1 MNDLIRIVNTKISD
15 AEIKTVNAR
24 ELHVFLDS
32 GQEFANW
39 IKSRI
44 ADFGFIDGQD
54 FLTILSKTPNG
65 GRPSREYYI
74 SLDMAKEL
82 SMVERNDKGRQA
94 RRYFIECEKQAKA
107 LTEQKP
113 ALPAT
118 YLEALEALVETE
130 KAKQAAEQK
139 AAIAGGALQRLGAA
153 QGSISIRAAAK
164 SPKHPE
170 KALVGRLLAMGY
182 LYRLNGRLAAA
193 QPYTKNGWFEH
204 KYGDSDGKAFM
215 QVLVTPLGMM
225 KLAQKL
231 EIAV

>member
-54 FLTILSKTPNG
+54 FLTILSKTPKG

-82 SMVERNDKGRQA
+82 SMVFLRFSRN
-94 RRYFIECEKQAKA
+94 
-107 LTEQKP
+107 
-113 ALPAT
+113 
-118 YLEALEALVETE
+118 
-130 KAKQAAEQK
+130 
-139 AAIAGGALQRLGAA
+139 
-153 QGSISIRAAAK
+153 SAAARG
-164 SPKHPE
+164 SN
-170 KALVGRLLAMGY
+170 A
-182 LYRLNGRLAAA
+182 
-193 QPYTKNGWFEH
+193 
-204 KYGDSDGKAFM
+204 
-215 QVLVTPLGMM
+215 
-225 KLAQKL
+225 
-231 EIAV
+231 

>member
-1 MNDLIRIVNTKISD
+1 MNDLIKIVNTKISD

-24 ELHVFLDS
+24 ELHAFLES
-32 GQEFANW
+32 RQEFANW

-74 SLDMAKEL
+74 SLDTAKEL

-113 ALPAT
+113 TLPAT
-118 YLEALEALVETE
+118 YLEALEALV
-130 KAKQAAEQK
+130 
-139 AAIAGGALQRLGAA
+139 
-153 QGSISIRAAAK
+153 
-164 SPKHPE
+164 
-170 KALVGRLLAMGY
+170 
-182 LYRLNGRLAAA
+182 
-193 QPYTKNGWFEH
+193 
-204 KYGDSDGKAFM
+204 
-215 QVLVTPLGMM
+215 VLVTPLGMM

>member
-1 MNDLIRIVNTKISD
+1 M
-15 AEIKTVNAR
+15 NAR

-94 RRYFIECEKQAKA
+94 RRYFIECEKDSCRTGSLEKKQHN
-107 LTEQKP
+107 QRP
-113 ALPAT
+113 AVCDSCRT
-118 YLEALEALVETE
+118 GSLEMCL
-130 KAKQAAEQK
+130 
-139 AAIAGGALQRLGAA
+139 
-153 QGSISIRAAAK
+153 
-164 SPKHPE
+164 
-170 KALVGRLLAMGY
+170 
-182 LYRLNGRLAAA
+182 RLA
-193 QPYTKNGWFEH
+193 KRC
-204 KYGDSDGKAFM
+204 
-215 QVLVTPLGMM
+215 
-225 KLAQKL
+225 
-231 EIAV
+231 

>member
-54 FLTILSKTPNG
+54 FLIILSKTPKG

-74 SLDMAKEL
+74 SLDM
-82 SMVERNDKGRQA
+82 
-94 RRYFIECEKQAKA
+94 
-107 LTEQKP
+107 
-113 ALPAT
+113 
-118 YLEALEALVETE
+118 
-130 KAKQAAEQK
+130 
-139 AAIAGGALQRLGAA
+139 
-153 QGSISIRAAAK
+153 
-164 SPKHPE
+164 
-170 KALVGRLLAMGY
+170 
-182 LYRLNGRLAAA
+182 
-193 QPYTKNGWFEH
+193 
-204 KYGDSDGKAFM
+204 
-215 QVLVTPLGMM
+215 M

>member
-1 MNDLIRIVNTKISD
+1 MNDLIKIVNTKISD

-24 ELHVFLDS
+24 ELHAFLES
-32 GQEFANW
+32 RQEFANW

-44 ADFGFIDGQD
+44 ADFGFIDDQD

-113 ALPAT
+113 TLPAT

-164 SPKHPE
+164 SLKHPE
-170 KALVGRLLAMGY
+170 KALIGRLLAMGY
-182 LYRLNGRLAAA
+182 L
-193 QPYTKNGWFEH
+193 
-204 KYGDSDGKAFM
+204 
-215 QVLVTPLGMM
+215 
-225 KLAQKL
+225 
-231 EIAV
+231 